1 MGHRPP
7 RLEEKK
13 KWCPSRDM
21 GKRLGGSD
29 IHFFFTSY
37 FKTLAK
43 QKQEQNSHKCFICR
57 YLYKL
62 PQEFLG
68 RIRGYGVGPKENTAL
83 RHIYT
88 RERLSQRPRE
98 ARFRISSAHSPHW
111 KDQKRPPGA
120 LEVKPHL
127 PSCSPVA

>member
-7 RLEEKK
+7 RLEDKK

-21 GKRLGGSD
+21 GKRLGGYD
-29 IHFFFTSY
+29 IHFFFTLY

-43 QKQEQNSHKCFICR
+43 QKQEQNCHKIFIFR

-62 PQEFLG
+62 LQEFLE

-88 RERLSQRPRE
+88 LERPPQRPRE
-98 ARFRISSAHSPHW
+98 ARFRILSAHW
-111 KDQKRPPGA
+111 TYRTR
-120 LEVKPHL
+120 LL
-127 PSCSPVA
+127 